1 MSVSKQKVIKFTAPA
16 VHYSPLG
23 INAQRV
29 VAKRY
34 SLKDIKGNPLEQWDD
49 IVKRVVSHVAKAETN
64 PARREEF
71 MINMTRLME
80 TRAFIPNTPC
90 LVNAGKPKGQLAAC
104 FPAGTMLSAIN
115 GPQPIEENR
124 EGDFVLTHRGRYRRV
139 TETMRRESYL
149 YRLKID
155 KLPEMRVTGEHPFFT
170 DQGWID
176 AADLEPKR
184 HFVQI
189 GCCAERAG
197 EPVTIDIAGAQAPE
211 IIYQPNIKLRG
222 GPISHSVSPVRAG
235 VQIDEEIAWL
245 LGMYIVEG
253 SITEGRDVRFTL
265 SANEQEHADRICA
278 ILRDRLWLTASKTL
292 TDYEARG
299 SSLFN
304 VRVDSEFFALW
315 LQNNFASGI
324 DHKRVPQWMMTAD
337 ERVQAA
343 FLKGVADGDGTP
355 TNAQQI
361 RITLSNEILV
371 RQIFEIATRLGYY
384 PTLRPDHMPP
394 NANVRSWSVAFG
406 PTYNAGMA
414 RGGFYRVR
422 EVELTEE
429 YATVYNF
436 EVEEDHTYV
445 ANQVVVHNC
454 FVLPVPDSLEGI
466 MEHAKHCALIHQSGG
481 GTGMTYERLRPAG
494 TPVGEGRGLASG
506 PVSFMQIVNTMTET
520 VKQGG
525 VRRGANMGILSVHH
539 PDILR
544 FIQAKTDQRSLTNFN
559 ISVTVTDKFLR
570 AVENNEWFQTEF
582 EGKPWERPV
591 FDPLAKTGDEE
602 QGGDYA
608 YKGQQPPKPGMVY
621 APDIWERIIAS
632 THRWAEPGIIFI
644 DNVNRHNPLR
654 NSMGMKKAS
663 NPCVTGDTLIFTGDG
678 IFTAKELFDSQND
691 VSAVIDGRFGHEQRT
706 AQASSVFWTG
716 HKPVFRLETKE
727 GYTLRATGNHQIM
740 TPGGWAELQ
749 DLKPGDRVHILN
761 RKGGFGSE
769 GSLELGR
776 VLGWLVGDGTMTGE
790 KAVLSFFGA
799 DAEIATQFAKYVTEL
814 TTPITKAPRPYTNA
828 VSWIEERREA
838 RVQSE
843 RLYSLAMR
851 SGLGAGEAKLR
862 VPTSV
867 LRGGED
873 MQRGFLQALFSSDG
887 TVHIDS
893 EKGNHIRLTSISE
906 RLLRETQQLL
916 LNFGVASTLYLNRR
930 AAGPTILP
938 DGKGGSKEYHSQARH
953 ELHFS
958 KANIETFAREIGFLT
973 SAKQEKLEIILANR
987 KRTPYQEHFTATVEA
1002 VISDGEEEVFDLTEP
1017 LTHSFIAN
1025 GVVVHNCAEQML
1037 HDYNACNLGSI
1048 DVAKYYD
1055 ERTDDVD
1062 WDRFSND
1069 IYWSVRFL
1077 DNVIDSCDWPLPQI
1091 QDTVRRT
1098 RPVGLG
1104 IMGFADLCLHK
1115 RISYGGEESAA
1126 FADTMMDFFRK
1137 ESWRASLALGAE
1149 KGVMPEFE
1157 PNRDLYEEM
1166 IYKEVGLERSV
1177 PLTPRNYEVTTVAPT
1192 GTISLVAETSSGCE
1206 PNFSYAYVRR
1216 DTLGTRTYAH
1226 PIAAKALGLE
1236 LDNTDPASIERAAA
1250 YIVENREK
1258 LPDYFVD
1265 VSSLTPDDHLR
1276 VLKAFQD
1283 HVDNSISKT
1292 VNAPSSYQVADTDRV
1307 HRLAWKMG
1315 VKAVSYYR
1323 DGSRDNQVL
1332 TAVGT
1337 EQKKEERSETPLT
1350 AVEPED
1356 SPILV
1361 HHGKI
1366 ERPRAL
1372 TGSTWQI
1379 RVDHQNLYVT
1389 INHDGERV
1397 LEIFATGAGL
1407 SVSVGLLASKM
1418 LRGGFQ
1424 PEEVAAS
1431 LNKVIGSHSIWFNA
1445 RLCTSP
1451 EQVVAECIML
1461 TKRRLMNQPDSAR
1474 EAAKQAMAEA
1484 AKPQVAQP
1492 TAGATVVPLKPATPV
1507 SIDSKKVITA
1517 CPECSSNQIEYAGGC
1532 YTCRD
1537 CGFSKCV

>member
-1 MSVSKQKVIKFTAPA
+1 MSVSKQKVIKFNAPA
-16 VHYSPLG
+16 AHHSPLG

-49 IVKRVVSHVAKAETN
+49 IVKRVVSHVAKVETN

-90 LVNAGKPKGQLAAC
+90 LVNAGKPKSQLAAC
-104 FPAGTMLSAIN
+104 FVI
-115 GPQPIEENR
+115 
-124 EGDFVLTHRGRYRRV
+124 
-139 TETMRRESYL
+139 
-149 YRLKID
+149 
-155 KLPEMRVTGEHPFFT
+155 
-170 DQGWID
+170 
-176 AADLEPKR
+176 
-184 HFVQI
+184 
-189 GCCAERAG
+189 
-197 EPVTIDIAGAQAPE
+197 
-211 IIYQPNIKLRG
+211 
-222 GPISHSVSPVRAG
+222 
-235 VQIDEEIAWL
+235 
-245 LGMYIVEG
+245 
-253 SITEGRDVRFTL
+253 
-265 SANEQEHADRICA
+265 
-278 ILRDRLWLTASKTL
+278 
-292 TDYEARG
+292 
-299 SSLFN
+299 
-304 VRVDSEFFALW
+304 
-315 LQNNFASGI
+315 
-324 DHKRVPQWMMTAD
+324 
-337 ERVQAA
+337 
-343 FLKGVADGDGTP
+343 
-355 TNAQQI
+355 
-361 RITLSNEILV
+361 
-371 RQIFEIATRLGYY
+371 
-384 PTLRPDHMPP
+384 
-394 NANVRSWSVAFG
+394 
-406 PTYNAGMA
+406 
-414 RGGFYRVR
+414 
-422 EVELTEE
+422 
-429 YATVYNF
+429 
-436 EVEEDHTYV
+436 
-445 ANQVVVHNC
+445 
-454 FVLPVPDSLEGI
+454 PVPDSLDGI
-466 MEHAKHCALIHQSGG
+466 MDHAKYCALIHQSGG

-494 TPVGEGRGLASG
+494 TPVGEGRGMASG

-559 ISVTVTDKFLR
+559 ISVTVTDKFLK

-591 FDPLAKTGDEE
+591 FDPLATNVDGE
-602 QGGDYA
+602 QGGDYT
-608 YKGQQPPKPGMVY
+608 YKGQQPPRPGMVY

-654 NSMGMKKAS
+654 NSMGVKKAS

-706 AQASSVFWTG
+706 AQGSSVFWTG
-716 HKPVFRLETKE
+716 HKPVFRLVTRE

-740 TPGGWAELQ
+740 TPNGWVELQ
-749 DLKPGDRVHILN
+749 DLKPGDLVHILN
-761 RKGGFGSE
+761 RKGGFGVE

-776 VLGWLVGDGTMTGE
+776 VLGWLVGDGAMTGK

-799 DAEIATQFAKYVTEL
+799 DAEIASQFAKYVTEL
-814 TTPITKAPRPYTNA
+814 TAPITKAPRAYTNEA
-828 VSWIEERREA
+828 SWIKERREA

-843 RLYSLAMR
+843 RLYALALQ
-851 SGLGAGEAKLR
+851 SGLGVGEAKLK
-862 VPTSV
+862 VLTSV
-867 LRGGED
+867 LRGSEE

-887 TVHIDS
+887 TVHIDAQ
-893 EKGNHIRLTSISE
+893 KGNHIRLTSISE

-916 LNFGVASTLYLNRR
+916 LNFGVASTLYLNRH
-930 AAGPTILP
+930 AAGPTVLP
-938 DGKGGSKEYHSQARH
+938 DGKGGSKEYYSQARH

-973 SAKQEKLEIILANR
+973 STKQEKLETILASR
-987 KRTPYQEHFTATVEA
+987 KRTPNQENFTAIVEA
-1002 VISDGEEEVFDLTEP
+1002 VTPDGAEEVFDLTEP

-1048 DVAKYYD
+1048 DVAKYYN
-1055 ERTDDVD
+1055 EKTDDID
-1062 WDRFSND
+1062 WDRFSED

-1091 QDTVRRT
+1091 QDTVQRT

-1115 RISYGGEESAA
+1115 RISYGGEEAAA
-1126 FADTMMDFFRK
+1126 FADMMMDFFRK

-1149 KGVMPEFE
+1149 KGAMPEFE
-1157 PNRDLYEEM
+1157 PNRELYEDL

-1226 PIAAKALGLE
+1226 PIAAQALGIE
-1236 LDNTDPASIERAAA
+1236 LDNTDPASIERAASF
-1250 YIVENREK
+1250 IVENRDK
-1258 LPDYFVD
+1258 LPEYFVD
-1265 VSSLTPDDHLR
+1265 AHTLMPDDHLR

-1292 VNAPSSYQVADTDRV
+1292 VNAPSSYSIEDTDRV

-1332 TAVGT
+1332 TAVGSGQKA
-1337 EQKKEERSETPLT
+1337 EQKPEAQFPAIAAVPPTVQPAK
-1350 AVEPED
+1350 VEP
-1356 SPILV
+1356 S
-1361 HHGKI
+1361 GKI
-1366 ERPRAL
+1366 ERPRELA
-1372 TGSTWQI
+1372 GSTWQI
-1379 RVDHQNLYVT
+1379 SFDHQNLYVT
-1389 INHDGERV
+1389 VNHDGVRV
-1397 LEIFATGAGL
+1397 LEVFATGAGL

-1418 LRGGFQ
+1418 LRGGFE
-1424 PEEVAAS
+1424 PEQVAAS
-1431 LNKVIGSHSIWFNA
+1431 LNKVIGNHSVWFNE

-1461 TKRRLMNQPDSAR
+1461 TKRRLMSLPDSAR
-1474 EAAKQAMAEA
+1474 ATAKQATAQAEQRQA
-1484 AKPQVAQP
+1484 APQ
-1492 TAGATVVPLKPATPV
+1492 PATTGVPNTV
-1507 SIDSKKVITA
+1507 APNTVAPNTVMIDSRKVITT
-1517 CPECSSNQIEYAGGC
+1517 CPECSSKQIEYAGGC

>member
-1 MSVSKQKVIKFTAPA
+1 MSVSKQKVIKFNAPA
-16 VHYSPLG
+16 AHYSPLG

-49 IVKRVVSHVAKAETN
+49 IVKRVVSHVAKVETN
-64 PARREEF
+64 PVRREEF

-90 LVNAGKPKGQLAAC
+90 LVNAGKPKSQLAAC
-104 FPAGTMLSAIN
+104 FVI
-115 GPQPIEENR
+115 
-124 EGDFVLTHRGRYRRV
+124 
-139 TETMRRESYL
+139 
-149 YRLKID
+149 
-155 KLPEMRVTGEHPFFT
+155 
-170 DQGWID
+170 
-176 AADLEPKR
+176 
-184 HFVQI
+184 
-189 GCCAERAG
+189 
-197 EPVTIDIAGAQAPE
+197 
-211 IIYQPNIKLRG
+211 
-222 GPISHSVSPVRAG
+222 
-235 VQIDEEIAWL
+235 
-245 LGMYIVEG
+245 
-253 SITEGRDVRFTL
+253 
-265 SANEQEHADRICA
+265 
-278 ILRDRLWLTASKTL
+278 
-292 TDYEARG
+292 
-299 SSLFN
+299 
-304 VRVDSEFFALW
+304 
-315 LQNNFASGI
+315 
-324 DHKRVPQWMMTAD
+324 
-337 ERVQAA
+337 
-343 FLKGVADGDGTP
+343 
-355 TNAQQI
+355 
-361 RITLSNEILV
+361 
-371 RQIFEIATRLGYY
+371 
-384 PTLRPDHMPP
+384 
-394 NANVRSWSVAFG
+394 
-406 PTYNAGMA
+406 
-414 RGGFYRVR
+414 
-422 EVELTEE
+422 
-429 YATVYNF
+429 
-436 EVEEDHTYV
+436 
-445 ANQVVVHNC
+445 
-454 FVLPVPDSLEGI
+454 PVPDSLDGI
-466 MEHAKHCALIHQSGG
+466 MDHAKFCALIHQSGG

-494 TPVGEGRGLASG
+494 TPVGEGRGMASG

-559 ISVTVTDKFLR
+559 ISVTVTDKFLK

-582 EGKPWERPV
+582 EGQPWERPV
-591 FDPLAKTGDEE
+591 FDPLATNVDGE
-602 QGGDYA
+602 QGGDYI
-608 YKGQQPPKPGMVY
+608 YKGQQPPRPGMVY

-654 NSMGMKKAS
+654 NSMGVKKAS

-706 AQASSVFWTG
+706 AQGSSVFWTG
-716 HKPVFRLETKE
+716 HKPVFRLVTRE

-740 TPGGWAELQ
+740 TPNGWIELQ
-749 DLKPGDRVHILN
+749 DLKPGDLVHILN
-761 RKGGFGSE
+761 RKGGFGVE
-769 GSLELGR
+769 GSLEFGR

-799 DAEIATQFAKYVTEL
+799 DAEIATQFAKYVAEL
-814 TTPITKAPRPYTNA
+814 TAPITKAPRAYTNEA
-828 VSWIEERREA
+828 SWIEERREA

-843 RLYSLAMR
+843 RLYALALQ
-851 SGLGAGEAKLR
+851 SGLGAGEAKLK

-867 LRGGED
+867 LRGSEE

-887 TVHIDS
+887 TVHIDAQ
-893 EKGNHIRLTSISE
+893 KGNHIRLTSISE

-916 LNFGVASTLYLNRR
+916 LNFGVASTLYLNRH

-938 DGKGGSKEYHSQARH
+938 DGKGGSKEYYSQARH

-958 KANIETFAREIGFLT
+958 KVNIETFAREIGFLT
-973 SAKQEKLEIILANR
+973 STKQEKLETILASR
-987 KRTPYQEHFTATVEA
+987 KRTPNQENFTAIVETVTP
-1002 VISDGEEEVFDLTEP
+1002 DGAEEVFDLTEP

-1048 DVAKYYD
+1048 DVAKYYN
-1055 ERTDDVD
+1055 EKTDDID
-1062 WDRFSND
+1062 WDRFSED

-1091 QDTVRRT
+1091 QDTVQRT

-1104 IMGFADLCLHK
+1104 IMGFADLCLNK
-1115 RISYGGEESAA
+1115 RISYGGEEAAA
-1126 FADTMMDFFRK
+1126 FADMMMDFFRK

-1149 KGVMPEFE
+1149 KGAMPEFE
-1157 PNRDLYEEM
+1157 PNRELYEDL

-1226 PIAAKALGLE
+1226 PIAAKALGIE
-1236 LDNTDPASIERAAA
+1236 LDNTDSASIERAASF
-1250 YIVENREK
+1250 IVENRDK
-1258 LPDYFVD
+1258 LPEYFVD
-1265 VSSLTPDDHLR
+1265 AHTLMPDDHLR
-1276 VLKAFQD
+1276 ILKAFQD

-1292 VNAPSSYQVADTDRV
+1292 VNAPSTYSIEDTDRV

-1332 TAVGT
+1332 TAVGAGQKA
-1337 EQKKEERSETPLT
+1337 EQKPEAQFPAIAAVPPTVQPAK
-1350 AVEPED
+1350 VEP
-1356 SPILV
+1356 S
-1361 HHGKI
+1361 GKI
-1366 ERPRAL
+1366 ERPREL

-1379 RVDHQNLYVT
+1379 SFDHQNLYVT
-1389 INHDGERV
+1389 VNHDGVRV
-1397 LEIFATGAGL
+1397 LEVFATGAGL

-1418 LRGGFQ
+1418 LRGGFE
-1424 PEEVAAS
+1424 PEQVAAS
-1431 LNKVIGSHSIWFNA
+1431 LNKVIGNHSVWFNE

-1461 TKRRLMNQPDSAR
+1461 TKRRLMNLPDSAR
-1474 EAAKQAMAEA
+1474 ATAKQATAQAEQRQA
-1484 AKPQVAQP
+1484 APQPATTGVPNTVAP
-1492 TAGATVVPLKPATPV
+1492 NTVAPNTVV
-1507 SIDSKKVITA
+1507 IDSRKVITT
-1517 CPECSSNQIEYAGGC
+1517 CPECSSKQIEYAGGC